1 MKARVN
7 ERPRQL
13 GKSAVS
19 LAVPGAKATARNAKQ
34 LYSVRIVT
42 RSVLDTARSQRSAC
56 CWFASGGTPQQAYR
70 GVAAGVRDALLC
82 LLAPCAC
89 RLCSRRTAAA
99 VVVRQHAA
107 FNHACS
113 GSVLC
118 HPAATWNSPQVPP
131 PAAALHS
138 RCLTSSAA
146 ASVLVLV
153 LEQGLLPPGHQ
164 TEVQGTRHCLHC
176 SSTTANSQ
184 REGTA

>member
-118 HPAATWNSPQVPP
+118 HPAANWNSPRLQLQPF
-131 PAAALHS
+131 
-138 RCLTSSAA
+138 TAA
-146 ASVLVLV
+146 ASHPPPPPQSLSLSSNRVFSHLATR
-153 LEQGLLPPGHQ
+153 GSRHKALPSLQ
-164 TEVQGTRHCLHC
+164 QYYC
-176 SSTTANSQ
+176 
-184 REGTA
+184 